1 MNVNPHLQYLQDPQ
15 GSLVLMQQRQL
26 QQQRQ
31 HMLQGN
37 QGQGQGQGQGQ
48 NQGQSQNSNQ
58 NQMGMNFLNQVHNPH
73 NQVHN
78 PHNQSLNQPPHNQGT
93 NALNQGLNQSGA
105 LNQNLNTGLN
115 QNSAQG
121 GNSINPLLSVLNGS
135 GNVGG
140 VGGGGGGGGG
150 SSVNFNPNPLLQMQ
164 LQQLQQQQQQQQQQ
178 QGQGQ
183 RPQPQQ
189 RFSNPALQQQ
199 QGQQPSAQA
208 QAALPLPMHLQVPQQ
223 KVPIIKEVWNFN
235 LEYEFNALR
244 NFINDKT
251 ANVFISIHQEIPG
264 IVARPVGTFKTSAD
278 YHFQTL
284 RSNSD
289 LLNIIQLSLCAV
301 KVLPNNAGSNH
312 TSSTNANNSDG
323 GSGGGN
329 GGDVSNSIIWQF
341 NFLYDVTKEMFNE
354 EHLSMLALTS
364 QINFASHM
372 SQGIPHFAFAELM
385 MDSGLLLDSSINWL
399 SYHSGY
405 DLGFFISLLTNDLL
419 PNDEVDFSW
428 WCDKYFPSFYDLKH
442 IGTQLLSK
450 LGDDSNTAINSA
462 NGGNGSNNNN
472 GGSSNSGN
480 NGGNNG
486 NNSNSANNVGGGS
499 GAGAGSGNGA
509 GKGSNKPSVEY
520 LAEELHLLPISPVI
534 RQYFTS
540 ALGPF
545 NGQSQPQQ
553 MTSTLHAYLLM
564 ECFKELL
571 RQTNYDLSVFAKFKG
586 YVWGLGKGA
595 TEEKK

>member
-15 GSLVLMQQRQL
+15 GSLALMQQRQL
-26 QQQRQ
+26 QQRQ
-31 HMLQGN
+31 HMLQGSQAQN
-37 QGQGQGQGQGQ
+37 QNQNQNQNQSQNQTQMGLQNFSQNQPHNQAPNQSHSQAALGQSQTQAALNQSHQNMSQGLGQNLGQGLSQGLGQGQGG
-48 NQGQSQNSNQ
+48 S
-58 NQMGMNFLNQVHNPH
+58 
-73 NQVHN
+73 
-78 PHNQSLNQPPHNQGT
+78 SL
-93 NALNQGLNQSGA
+93 
-105 LNQNLNTGLN
+105 
-115 QNSAQG
+115 
-121 GNSINPLLSVLNGS
+121 NPLLSALNGGS
-135 GNVGG
+135 
-140 VGGGGGGGGG
+140 G
-150 SSVNFNPNPLLQMQ
+150 SSVNFPNPLLQMQ
-164 LQQLQQQQQQQQQQ
+164 MQQLQQP
-178 QGQGQ
+178 QGGQQ

-189 RFSNPALQQQ
+189 RFSNPALHQQL
-199 QGQQPSAQA
+199 PAQ
-208 QAALPLPMHLQVPQQ
+208 ALPLPMHLQLPQQ
-223 KVPIIKEVWNFN
+223 KVPMIKEVWNFN

-244 NFINDKT
+244 SFINDKT

-301 KVLPNNAGSNH
+301 KVTGASN
-312 TSSTNANNSDG
+312 SNIGGG
-323 GSGGGN
+323 GSGCEI
-329 GGDVSNSIIWQF
+329 SNSVIWQF

-442 IGTQLLSK
+442 IGTQLLSGNSGAK
-450 LGDDSNTAINSA
+450 LGESMS
-462 NGGNGSNNNN
+462 GGVSSGAD
-472 GGSSNSGN
+472 GSSNSNNSNAGNNSNN
-480 NGGNNG
+480 NGGNNNNGVAGNGG
-486 NNSNSANNVGGGS
+486 NNG
-499 GAGAGSGNGA
+499 

-545 NGQSQPQQ
+545 NGQTQPQQ

-595 TEEKK
+595 SEEKK